1 MNRLFKTVVLAAA
14 GSRLWAGE
22 ATRGERYTV
31 TACME
36 NLSSDTLNY
45 ASDLVSRIYSAIGVH
60 IDWRRMR
67 NCPAGAIRITIQKF
81 TSRDERPHA
90 LGYALPY
97 DGTHIVVFYD
107 RIQRQQQRLVSALTA
122 HVIAH
127 EIGHLLEGVIHH
139 SDDGLMKAQWDLS
152 DFSQMALRTLPFS
165 AEDVLLIRSG
175 LKRRSSLLAKAN
187 KPPVI
192 LSGGAL

>member
-1 MNRLFKTVVLAAA
+1 MNRLLKTVVLAAV
-14 GSRLWAGE
+14 GSRIWAGE
-22 ATRGERYTV
+22 VARPGRYTV
-31 TACME
+31 TVCME

-45 ASDLVSRIYSAIGVH
+45 ASDLVSRIYAAIGVH
-60 IDWRRMR
+60 IDWRRLR
-67 NCPAGAIRITIQKF
+67 NCPAGAIRVTIQKF

-152 DFSQMALRTLPFS
+152 DFSQIARRPLSFS
-165 AEDVLLIRSG
+165 PEDVLLIRRG
-175 LKRRSSLLAKAN
+175 LKYRSSLL
-187 KPPVI
+187 
-192 LSGGAL
+192 SQRQ